1 MKNRIPTHDLLLVYE
16 LIQRFGTKID
26 TGYQWQGITASSDY
40 DGYTVFLCADGVSM
54 QLGFHHTYHLDYQ
67 HARQFDAFQKRIT
80 ALLKKHKHSLNQP
93 A

>member
-16 LIQRFGTKID
+16 IIRRFGNKTD

-40 DGYTVFLCADGVSM
+40 DGYTVFLSADGVSM
-54 QLGFHHTYHLDYQ
+54 QLGFHHSYRLDYQ
-67 HARQFDAFQKRIT
+67 NVKHFDAFQKRIK
-80 ALLKKHKHSLNQP
+80 ALLIKHKQSLSKQ